1 MGEENQ
7 RKFERVE
14 THVKVKLPGD
24 VAWTECINSN
34 VSGGGLFF
42 DSAKQLSMDDF
53 VNLQFMLQAKSGS
66 LSNVHFFASAKVV
79 RIAPKNDIF
88 QIAVE
93 FIVDEEVRKE
103 RAGLTSPL
111 PEFNPSVPCRAPA
124 SRRAERVVRR
134 RPPRPRCRS

>member
-1 MGEENQ
+1 MGQEDQ

-24 VAWTECINSN
+24 VSWIECINSN

-42 DSAKQLSMDDF
+42 DSAKQLSLGDF
-53 VNLQFMLQAKSGS
+53 VNIQFMLQAKSGT

-79 RIAPKNDIF
+79 RVAPKDEIF

-93 FIVDEEVRKE
+93 FIVDEDVRKE
-103 RAGLTSPL
+103 IIKLVEMIKSENLKVT
-111 PEFNPSVPCRAPA
+111 
-124 SRRAERVVRR
+124 
-134 RPPRPRCRS
+134 RPTTHDAVLNKLKPD

>member
-1 MGEENQ
+1 MEERDQ

-14 THVKVKLPGD
+14 TYVKVKLPGD
-24 VAWTECINSN
+24 VAWVECIDAN

-42 DSAKQLSMDDF
+42 ESAKQLNKGDF
-53 VNLQFMLQAKSGS
+53 VNLQFMLQAKSGT

-93 FIVDEEVRKE
+93 FIVDED
-103 RAGLTSPL
+103 
-111 PEFNPSVPCRAPA
+111 
-124 SRRAERVVRR
+124 VRR
-134 RPPRPRCRS
+134 EILKLIEMIKSQNLKIERPTAHDAVFHKIKPE